1 MNSAFIETLEILEKA
16 KAEKKKK
23 EPSKAERDEFCT
35 AWIKLAS
42 SEGYTDRAEKYIY
55 SFSSY
60 CGAKPFKLYLDR
72 CENKFEVMQKFF
84 AGKKYGANCDVTFR
98 LLIHLLALLLNDR
111 KSWMVLPVVLKRLP
125 KACLNKDKKRLGT
138 INQTI
143 IKYFFAKLDPGVQ
156 LPPLSSIDL
165 KPVFLKEFV
174 DVLGSIIRDIS
185 IDGLSKNQIISI
197 EKVSTWLTT
206 VDKVDKADQEAAE
219 TESQEECSHTNLPI
233 QDEKAPAPSE
243 TADSSKQEEETLPP
257 EVVVAD
263 NIGEHIGN
271 LLAQASKEVG
281 ALYSKLVSESKKVE
295 EIANLLKQEEARSL
309 QAMQQIEALNEQI
322 NVLRKNAVQN
332 EATIVAL
339 RREIADKNDII
350 AAKDSELADRVRMA
364 EALSRDRMKQADEA
378 LQRMASKVRV
388 EYRDYADAVEMPMTC
403 DLGENLRLQ
412 LQSVFDILEKGGMKF
427 K

>member
-42 SEGYTDRAEKYIY
+42 SEGYSDRAEKYIY

-60 CGAKPFKLYLDR
+60 CGAKPFKLYLDH

-111 KSWMVLPVVLKRLP
+111 KSWMVLPVVLKRFP

-174 DVLGSIIRDIS
+174 DVLGSIIREIS
-185 IDGLSKNQIISI
+185 IDGLSKNQTISI

-206 VDKVDKADQEAAE
+206 VDKVNQETEE
-219 TESQEECSHTNLPI
+219 TESREDCSHTNLPTR
-233 QDEKAPAPSE
+233 DEKAPASSE

-257 EVVVAD
+257 EVVMAD
-263 NIGEHIGN
+263 NIGEHISQ

-281 ALYSKLVSESKKVE
+281 VLYTKLISESLKVE
-295 EIANLLKQEEARSL
+295 EIANLLKQEEARTC

-332 EATIVAL
+332 EATIVTL
-339 RREIADKNDII
+339 RREIADKNEII

-364 EALSRDRMKQADEA
+364 EALSRDRMRQADEA